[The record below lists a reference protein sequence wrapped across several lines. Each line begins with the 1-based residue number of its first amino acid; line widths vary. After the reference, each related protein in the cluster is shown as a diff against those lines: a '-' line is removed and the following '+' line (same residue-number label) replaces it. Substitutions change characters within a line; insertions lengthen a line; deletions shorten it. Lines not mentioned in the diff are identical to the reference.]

1 MGLRGEELKEIRIE
15 IEKMLDDLE
24 QRVIEYVD
32 RLLGM
37 KLTSESSTEKKP
49 SDNTEKAIKNA
60 IEKAVNA
67 AVDNADFSELAP
79 KKEEKKQVYGV
90 RLCINDKE
98 LGRIFD
104 HLAKTLDE
112 LQECYNELR
121 SMNMFMVESP
131 DGEAGARRSID
142 RFY

>member
-1 MGLRGEELKEIRIE
+1 MKEIRIE

-49 SDNTEKAIKNA
+49 SDNTEKAI
-60 IEKAVNA
+60 EKTVNT

>member
-1 MGLRGEELKEIRIE
+1 MKEIRIE

-49 SDNTEKAIKNA
+49 SDNTEKAI
-60 IEKAVNA
+60 EKTVNT

-90 RLCINDKE
+90 RPCINDKE

-112 LQECYNELR
+112 LQECYIELR

-142 RFY
+142 RF

>member
-1 MGLRGEELKEIRIE
+1 MKEIRIE

-49 SDNTEKAIKNA
+49 SDNTEKAI
-60 IEKAVNA
+60 EKTVNT

-79 KKEEKKQVYGV
+79 KKEEKKHVYGV
-90 RLCINDKE
+90 RLCINDKD
-98 LGRIFD
+98 LGRIVD